1 MSKKVLL
8 FIDVGKGSGRGH
20 LMRSMQLIKEFR
32 KKKWLIYVV
41 IEQCDL
47 DVFIKKLKAMSDSVS
62 EVSIKSSY
70 YLSYLL
76 DFAENLNCDYLIIDS
91 YKIIYDEIQTSPSTK
106 IYRIIDKPSKQI
118 KNIKDIKIGIR
129 FGLQH
134 TKNGPK
140 ILYPLRTLP
149 AASKSHLKKKKALF
163 YFGYEPNSNIV
174 KICVEVIQRLPLEI
188 ETYIYTPK
196 HVANEG
202 RIRYIDN
209 IDEVLNNI
217 SIIIGSASGIIYEAA
232 ALKIPM
238 ITVSTNDS
246 QINSDAELLLIG
258 SVFNLTLFDLNNIV
272 GVANLINK
280 MLFESEMLQKSL
292 NSYQNNLYLDSS
304 QHIVENIVGGL
315 NQISNKE
322 KLVGE
327 DTSQLSF
334 KTMDISHINE
344 ILKWRNSNQVRQLM
358 NVTSEITRL
367 DHYNW
372 WFDNRRSNYIVSL
385 DGEAYLYIWHELI
398 FDADG
403 KFFIGGWM
411 PMTSKPVYGLIA
423 EVLNWQLFLTKSIS
437 SDATWLAI
445 INKQNTFTIFVNERL
460 GFKKVEAS
468 EELAKVISKIFKL
481 SSSDDKF
488 YFYRYN
494 FIS

>member
-1 MSKKVLL
+1 M
-8 FIDVGKGSGRGH
+8 
-20 LMRSMQLIKEFR
+20 
-32 KKKWLIYVV
+32 
-41 IEQCDL
+41 
-47 DVFIKKLKAMSDSVS
+47 
-62 EVSIKSSY
+62 
-70 YLSYLL
+70 
-76 DFAENLNCDYLIIDS
+76 
-91 YKIIYDEIQTSPSTK
+91 IYDEIHTSPSTK

-118 KNIKDIKIGIR
+118 KHIQDIKIGVR

-149 AASKSHLKKKKALF
+149 AASISQPKKKKALF
-163 YFGYEPNSNIV
+163 YFGNEPNSNII
-174 KICVEVIQRLPLEI
+174 KTCVEVIQRLPLEI

-196 HVANEG
+196 HVSNEG
-202 RIRYIDN
+202 RIQYIDN
-209 IDEVLNNI
+209 IDDVLNNT

-238 ITVSTNDS
+238 ISISTNES
-246 QINSDAELLLIG
+246 QINLDTELLLIG
-258 SVFNLTLFDLNNIV
+258 SVFNLTLLDLNNTV

-280 MLFESEMLQKSL
+280 MISESEILQKSL
-292 NSYQNNLYLDSS
+292 NSYQNNLYLDST

-322 KLVGE
+322 KPVGK

-334 KTMDISHINE
+334 KTMDVSYINE
-344 ILKWRNSNQVRQLM
+344 ILKWRNSNHVRQLM
-358 NVTSEITRL
+358 NVTLEITRL

-372 WFDNRRSNYIVSL
+372 WFDNRRSNYIVLL
-385 DGEAYLYIWHELI
+385 DGEAYLYLWHELI
-398 FDADG
+398 FEADR

-423 EVLNWQLFLTKSIS
+423 EVLSWQLFLTKSIS

-460 GFKKVEAS
+460 GFKRVEVG
-468 EELAKVISKIFKL
+468 EDLAKVISKIFKL
-481 SSSDDKF
+481 SSSDDNF

-494 FIS
+494 FTS